1 MTVPIKKVYRKMER
15 ERERERERENPG
27 RQAEN
32 MIVAKNFN
40 QV

>member
-1 MTVPIKKVYRKMER
+1 MTVPIKKVYRKM